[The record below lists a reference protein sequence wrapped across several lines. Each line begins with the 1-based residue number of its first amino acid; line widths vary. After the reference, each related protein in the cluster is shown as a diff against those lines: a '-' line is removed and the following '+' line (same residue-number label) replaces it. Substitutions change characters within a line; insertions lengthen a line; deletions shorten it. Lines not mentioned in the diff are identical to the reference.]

1 MPRKV
6 HVTTIASL
14 EEKDNFKKKVVKILV
29 DMQQQQQD
37 KAKKGFTIVS
47 LEESFIFYDSLVK
60 RVWID
65 KEKRP
70 VVRITGSHK
79 NSSIF
84 GVISMEEGKKQK

>member
-29 DMQQQQQD
+29 DMQQTTAR
-37 KAKKGFTIVS
+37 KCEKRIYHSIFGRII
-47 LEESFIFYDSLVK
+47 IFYDSLVK
-60 RVWID
+60 RVWMD